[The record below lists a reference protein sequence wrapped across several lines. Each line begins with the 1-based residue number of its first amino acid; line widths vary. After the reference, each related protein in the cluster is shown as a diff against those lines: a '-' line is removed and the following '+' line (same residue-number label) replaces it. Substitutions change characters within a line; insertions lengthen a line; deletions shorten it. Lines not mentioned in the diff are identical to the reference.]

1 MMGCTDFTTEFLSLA
16 AHEAVACRALEVA
29 VFSLHDLLNIYTSG
43 KPMPVA
49 EIVVIRTTLAILVQE
64 SGHELDV
71 LKYMKRAQTRMT
83 KLGHDN
89 FFGKGEV
96 GRRERNWIA
105 AKAWN
110 AGTRVGVEES
120 YEFCEEF
127 LALAAEFYNVKIDRD
142 TERNN

>member
-1 MMGCTDFTTEFLSLA
+1 MMGCSDFTTEFLSLL
-16 AHEAVACRALEVA
+16 AHEAVACRALEV
-29 VFSLHDLLNIYTSG
+29 VVSSLHDLLNFYTSG
-43 KPMPVA
+43 KPMPIA
-49 EIVVIRTTLAILVQE
+49 EIVVIRTTLEILVQE

-83 KLGHDN
+83 ELGPDN

-110 AGTRVGVEES
+110 AGTRAGVEES
-120 YEFCEEF
+120 YELCEEF
-127 LALAAEFYNVKIDRD
+127 FILAAEFYDVKIDRE
-142 TERNN
+142 TEGNN